1 MLKKDLRK
9 EIFEKR
15 QHLTDHQI
23 DKFNDLILVHFQQI
37 PLDHIGLIH
46 SYISSDLLK
55 EPDTSLILRY
65 LRFRFPHVNIASPK
79 IEPGSVSMINYLIH
93 NHSEFKKNKH
103 GIDEPIGGETV
114 EPEDIDLILVPLVG
128 FDERGYRAGYG
139 KGYYDRFIA
148 RCRPDIIK
156 IGLSFFEPIDEIGD
170 INSYDIP
177 LDYCCTPFKL
187 YDWKR

>member
-37 PLDHIGLIH
+37 PLEHIGLIH

-93 NHSEFKKNKH
+93 DHSEFKKNKH

-114 EPEDIDLILVPLVG
+114 GPEDIDLILVPLVG

-156 IGLSFFEPIDEIGD
+156 IGLSFFDPIDEIGD